1 LAVMLSNQGFTKQDF
16 RAGLGLVRLA
26 ESTFTAVAYYFAGM
40 FSIES
45 AGLLPYILP
54 SLVVGI
60 PLGVRVIRHVRP
72 ETFRRVCMS
81 FDAWVVGYGIATLL
95 RQLRVIETN
104 AAYSVLAVV
113 GLLDIWLLYRFFRNQ
128 TLETVA
134 AGSQPAP
141 LLPLPQ

>member
-1 LAVMLSNQGFTKQDF
+1 
-16 RAGLGLVRLA
+16 
-26 ESTFTAVAYYFAGM
+26 
-40 FSIES
+40 
-45 AGLLPYILP
+45 
-54 SLVVGI
+54 
-60 PLGVRVIRHVRP
+60 
-72 ETFRRVCMS
+72 MS

-128 TLETVA
+128 RLETVS